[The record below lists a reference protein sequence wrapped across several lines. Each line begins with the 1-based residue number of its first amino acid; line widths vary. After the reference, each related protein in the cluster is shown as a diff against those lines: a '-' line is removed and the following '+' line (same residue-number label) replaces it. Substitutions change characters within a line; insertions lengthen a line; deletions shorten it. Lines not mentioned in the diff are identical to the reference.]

1 MTEVLMYFARA
12 ADDSIV
18 DVTQVARGS
27 ACECTCL
34 GCNSPLLAKQG
45 RIKAWHFGHASGSTN
60 RACGETAL
68 HLAGKALLRELKEI
82 LVPKITFEVAA
93 LDLLDRKHE
102 QTALNDAAYFSFVSC
117 DLEHTIGARR
127 LDALLRSSDSHLLG
141 VEILVT
147 HKVDEQKAEDLM
159 CLNAPVIEIDLS
171 TWVGKQLDREI
182 LKSLLEKRA
191 PRVVI
196 AGANVVLAD
205 AIAQAKISLTLKV
218 EDTNRKLRDM
228 LALSPREAA
237 ARTKIA
243 ERLAIPSVPWPLWL
257 DWRGWMQE
265 KSIDDVPRR
274 LFGVQHTVWQV
285 ACAEF
290 LNSMRY
296 GEKFNVERAKKA
308 VQLLLNAPWRDDD
321 DMEHAA
327 LASFLEDHLCSL
339 GYVKYLGNDDHGWG
353 EDWYVAKK
361 FTPHSGVSTTLPNNE
376 PNNGSQIALF

>member
-1 MTEVLMYFARA
+1 MYFARA
-12 ADDSIV
+12 VDGSIV

-34 GCNSPLLAKQG
+34 GCNTPLVAKQG

-68 HLAGKALLRELKEI
+68 HHAGKALLGELKEI
-82 LVPKITFEVAA
+82 LVPKVTFEVTA

-102 QTALNDAAYFSFVSC
+102 QTVQKDATYFSFTSC
-117 DLEHTIGARR
+117 DLEHTTGARR
-127 LDALLRSSDSHLLG
+127 LDAVLRSSDTSLLG

-147 HKVDEQKAEDLM
+147 HKVDEQKAEDLK

-171 TWVGKQLDREI
+171 SWVGKPLDREI
-182 LKSLLEKRA
+182 LKGLLEKTA
-191 PRVVI
+191 PRIVV
-196 AGANVVLAD
+196 AGVDVVLSN
-205 AIAQAKISLTLKV
+205 AIARAEIYLAQIV

-243 ERLAIPSVPWPLWL
+243 ERIAIPSVPWPLWL
-257 DWRGWMQE
+257 DWRGWMQGE
-265 KSIDDVPRR
+265 PIDDMPRK
-274 LFGVQHTVWQV
+274 LFGVHHTVWQV

-296 GEKFNVERAKKA
+296 GEKFNVGRVKKA
-308 VQLLLNAPWRDDD
+308 VQLLLNSPWRDDD
-321 DMEHAA
+321 YMEHAA
-327 LASFLEDHLCSL
+327 LASFLVDHLCSL

-353 EDWYVAKK
+353 EDWYAARKLT
-361 FTPHSGVSTTLPNNE
+361 TPNETSAALLSNE
-376 PNNGSQIALF
+376 PNDDSQMVLF